1 MKNIRVI
8 TIIVIIGL
16 LVVSCN
22 NRNPFNYDDS
32 DINLL
37 HNSFIENE
45 AMDDILLNRSED
57 SIINNLENGEDW
69 GINDLR
75 SGFNPKNG
83 YTGTDDSTNVSIDP

>member
-22 NRNPFNYDDS
+22 NRNPFNYDDEG
-32 DINLL
+32 INQL

-45 AMDDILLNRSED
+45 VMDDTSLNRSED
-57 SIINNLENGEDW
+57 SIINNMENGEDW
-69 GINDLR
+69 GAHDLR

-83 YTGTDDSTNVSIDP
+83 CTGTDDSTNVSIDP